1 MSESGK
7 PTSWPGRRKR
17 FLSRSSITREVS
29 RLPSS
34 PRGWFCKAI
43 YTLDSQARTFSPS
56 YEYTGRSDYRTRCS
70 REESLSIKIIAER
83 ASHAVSENGVGYALL
98 MRFYLGEASW
108 HTFTEHEQRILR
120 KTIRHFSK
128 ALRGAGFL
136 PDRGKD
142 AAGEDNAL

>member
-1 MSESGK
+1 M
-7 PTSWPGRRKR
+7 
-17 FLSRSSITREVS
+17 
-29 RLPSS
+29 PSS

-56 YEYTGRSDYRTRCS
+56 LEYTGRDYRTRSS

-83 ASHAVSENGVGYALL
+83 ASKACTSNGVGYALL

-108 HTFTEHEQRILR
+108 WSFTEHEQWILR

-128 ALRGAGFL
+128 ALREAGFL
-136 PDRGKD
+136 PAEDGIDRG
-142 AAGEDNAL
+142 L